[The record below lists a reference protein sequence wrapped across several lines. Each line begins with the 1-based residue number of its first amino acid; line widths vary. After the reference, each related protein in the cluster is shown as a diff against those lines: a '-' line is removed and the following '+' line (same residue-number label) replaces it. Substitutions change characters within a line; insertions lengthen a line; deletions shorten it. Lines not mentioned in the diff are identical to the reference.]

1 MQNNGRLDT
10 DSLIESVVR
19 ITGQRD
25 RATLESCLVT
35 TLQTLLGARRVTLV
49 RAIVRDQ
56 HWYAEVLASA
66 TTGTGLFE
74 DGPIPVFGNAL
85 LTHLVGLGGPTDLP
99 YAGTGMAVTACPF
112 TTEQRTSEGWLI
124 VEGDQPFATQHAL
137 IGGMAAI
144 YGNYL
149 SIINATETDTLT
161 GLRNRKTFD
170 DRVGRILVAAQA
182 GTPSGMPAGGAP
194 ERRHTDAAASHWL
207 GVLDIDHFKRVN
219 DTFGH
224 VFGDEVLLL
233 FAQLMRTTFR
243 TDDLLFRYGGEEFVV
258 VLAPITAAGAMD
270 AFERFRCAVEA
281 YDFPQV
287 GQVTASIGV
296 VRIGD
301 QFVPSE
307 IVGHADE
314 ALYHAKRNGRN
325 RVCLYET
332 LVAEGH
338 LSQSHPEGDVEL
350 F

>member
-1 MQNNGRLDT
+1 MQINGRLDA

-25 RATLESCLVT
+25 RETLESCLVT
-35 TLQTLLGARRVTLV
+35 TLQALLGARRVTLL
-49 RAIVRDQ
+49 RAFVRD
-56 HWYAEVLASA
+56 HRWAAEVLACSDA
-66 TTGTGLFE
+66 NGGLFE
-74 DGPIPVFGNAL
+74 DGLISVFEHPL
-85 LTHLVGLGGPTDLP
+85 LTQLVGLGEPTDLP
-99 YAGTGMAVTACPF
+99 GTATQAVITACPYA
-112 TTEQRTSEGWLI
+112 TEQRSSEGWLI
-124 VEGDQPFATQHAL
+124 VEGSRPFTAQHSL
-137 IGGMAAI
+137 IAGMAAI

-149 SIINATETDTLT
+149 SIIDVTENDTLT

-170 DRVGRILVAAQA
+170 DRIGRILGMSRSSEPAND
-182 GTPSGMPAGGAP
+182 PS
-194 ERRHTDAAASHWL
+194 ERRHSDTDSAHWL

-233 FAQLMRTTFR
+233 FAQLMRSTFR

-258 VLAPITAAGAMD
+258 VLAPTTAEGAMNV
-270 AFERFRCAVEA
+270 FERFRAAVEA

-287 GQVTASIGV
+287 GRVTASIGV
-296 VRIGD
+296 VRVAD

-307 IVGHADE
+307 VVGHADE

-325 RVCLYET
+325 RVCRYET
-332 LVAEGH
+332 LVTDGL
-338 LSQSHPEGDVEL
+338 LSETHSEGDIEL

>member
-35 TLQTLLGARRVTLV
+35 TLQTLLGAHRVTLV
-49 RAIVRDQ
+49 RVVVRNEN
-56 HWYAEVLASA
+56 WYAEVLASV
-66 TTGTGLFE
+66 TTGASLFE
-74 DGPIPVFGNAL
+74 GGPIPVFGNPL
-85 LTHLVGLGGPTDLP
+85 LTHLVGLGGPADLP

-112 TTEQRTSEGWLI
+112 ATEQRTSEGWLI
-124 VEGDQPFATQHAL
+124 VEGDQPFTTQHAL

-149 SIINATETDTLT
+149 SIIDATENDTLT

-170 DRVGRILVAAQA
+170 DRVGRILTAAQ
-182 GTPSGMPAGGAP
+182 GGAP
-194 ERRHTDAAASHWL
+194 AESAFERRHADASASHWL

-258 VLAPITAAGAMD
+258 VLAPIAAEGAMD
-270 AFERFRCAVEA
+270 AFERFRRAVEA

-296 VRIGD
+296 VRIGE

-307 IVGHADE
+307 VVGHADE
-314 ALYHAKRNGRN
+314 ALYHAKRHGRN

-338 LSQSHPEGDVEL
+338 LSQSHSEGDVEL